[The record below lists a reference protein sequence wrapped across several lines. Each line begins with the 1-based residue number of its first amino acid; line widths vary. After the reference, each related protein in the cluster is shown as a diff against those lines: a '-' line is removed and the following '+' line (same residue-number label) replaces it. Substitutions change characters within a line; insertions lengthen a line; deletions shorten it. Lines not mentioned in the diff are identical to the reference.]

1 MELKWTAEP
10 LLRSYFSGL
19 SWAIEE
25 LYFIFSISSVFFIQ
39 LSMHTFKNV
48 LRHVFQVSLGFW
60 ILLLFLFGI
69 NLNS

>member
-39 LSMHTFKNV
+39 LSIHTFKNV
-48 LRHVFQVSLGFW
+48 LRHVFQVSLAFW